1 MKKSYTFLSQNNTSI
16 SIDEVQLSH
25 EVNLHIQLDDQS
37 IIMPFDKEEFFELAN
52 MRYRLEFPVVATETA
67 VMQ

>member
-1 MKKSYTFLSQNNTSI
+1 
-16 SIDEVQLSH
+16 
-25 EVNLHIQLDDQS
+25 
-37 IIMPFDKEEFFELAN
+37 MPFDKEEFFELAN